1 MQFLKRFLIGDKT
14 DKDIRALVRKH
25 FRLRVKKIFYYK
37 KALRHSSVLDGDTTG
52 KKSNERLEFLG
63 DAVLGLS
70 VAEYLYKQDESAQ
83 EGALTQRRSKIV
95 SRKNLNLLGS
105 KIGLEDLLEVK
116 MRREDIRANMV
127 GNAMEAMI
135 GAIYL
140 DHGYR
145 RTNMALVKLL
155 KRFGLDEKIHE
166 TTDFK
171 SQLHHWAQRSRVTL
185 SFQVVKESIENGEN
199 VYEIEVFADDNCIGS
214 GVGRSKKIAEREAAR
229 KGWRHVFELED
240 SN

>member
-1 MQFLKRFLIGDKT
+1 
-14 DKDIRALVRKH
+14 
-25 FRLRVKKIFYYK
+25 
-37 KALRHSSVLDGDTTG
+37 
-52 KKSNERLEFLG
+52 
-63 DAVLGLS
+63 
-70 VAEYLYKQDESAQ
+70 
-83 EGALTQRRSKIV
+83 
-95 SRKNLNLLGS
+95 
-105 KIGLEDLLEVK
+105 